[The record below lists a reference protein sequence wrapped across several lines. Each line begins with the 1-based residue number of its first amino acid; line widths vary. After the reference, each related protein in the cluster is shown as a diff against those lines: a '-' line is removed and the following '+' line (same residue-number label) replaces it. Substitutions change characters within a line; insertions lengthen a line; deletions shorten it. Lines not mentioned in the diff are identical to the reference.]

1 MNWLSG
7 IQKLKTQ
14 KKALII
20 AHYYQEPEIQDLADY
35 VGDSLGMAQFAQKS
49 NAPMAVVC
57 GVRFMAESIK
67 AMNMDKIVLL
77 PDLNAGCS
85 LADTCTAQ
93 VFAHFKAHHPHDY
106 VMTYVNSSL
115 EVKAMSDVICTSS
128 NAVKIAQKIPAG
140 KKILFGPDQHLGR
153 YVAKQTG
160 REMIL
165 FPGNCFIHTAF
176 SAEAMFKLKIEHPD
190 ALIVAHPE
198 CEEVVLNHADHIGS
212 TSQLIQFTKDNPA
225 QSFIV
230 MTEPGVIHQMQLLSP
245 HKTFLEGPDLAGCAC
260 NVCPHMRLNTLE
272 KIHHCLDT
280 QSPEI
285 HIDLALAKAALK
297 PLAKM
302 MELTTS

>member
-1 MNWLSG
+1 MNWVRE
-7 IQKLKTQ
+7 IQQLKAQ

-20 AHYYQEPEIQDLADY
+20 SHYYQEAEIQDLADY

-49 NAPMAVVC
+49 NAPLVVVC

-67 AMNMDKIVLL
+67 AMNMDKVVLL

-93 VFAHFKAHHPHDY
+93 VFAHFKANHPHDF

-128 NAVKIAQKIPAG
+128 NAVKIAQKIPAD

-160 REMIL
+160 REMVL

-176 SAEAMFKLKIEHPD
+176 SAEAMFKLKIQHPQ
-190 ALIVAHPE
+190 ARIVAHPE
-198 CEEVVLNHADHIGS
+198 CEEVVLNHADYIGS
-212 TSQLIQFTKDNPA
+212 TSQLIEFTKTNSA
-225 QSFIV
+225 ECFIV
-230 MTEPGVIHQMQLLSP
+230 MTEPGVIHQMQRLSP
-245 HKTFLEGPDLAGCAC
+245 HKIFLAGPDLAGCAC

-272 KIHHCLDT
+272 KIHQCLAT
-280 QSPEI
+280 ESPEI
-285 HIDLALAKAALK
+285 HIDPELAKAALK

-302 MELTTS
+302 MELTAS